1 MGNKKGSRAL
11 VLGEQRGNEE
21 NETRGRWERDKELEI
36 EGNIDELRLDGYSDA
51 DIQKK
56 LPYSKE
62 LILTKRELLEK
73 RDKIVG
79 EETDQAAK
87 KRELDLQYLKLIKT
101 VKETIEGLSVEETRL
116 KLEGQK
122 LIKEIISDR
131 AKLWSVDGKPGAS
144 TQIRMNNVENVVLGG
159 TLSKKQ
165 LNVIG
170 DIISGKVNPE
180 EIKSENTVVE
190 CECLGS

>member
-1 MGNKKGSRAL
+1 MSKKGSRAL
-11 VLGEQRGNEE
+11 VLGEEKGSEE

-62 LILTKRELLEK
+62 LIVTKRELLEK

-79 EETDQAAK
+79 EETEQSAK

-116 KLEGQK
+116 KIEGQK
-122 LIKEIISDR
+122 LIREIISDR

-170 DIISGKVNPE
+170 DIISGKVSPE
-180 EIKSENTVVE
+180 EIKSENAVIE
-190 CECLGS
+190 CERLGS